1 MPKMTGM
8 ELVAF
13 ARSKIGTPYVY
24 GMKGTVMT
32 LANYNYLKGQ
42 YGKLVWDSDVKKVG
56 QVCVDC
62 SGLISW
68 ACTSKARSKT
78 EATVGVVLGSAQ
90 WFERANVKRPISSIK
105 DAPLGALVWMKGH
118 IGVYSGMRNGVPYYI
133 AADGSAYGVREVPLS
148 RNRFTHWLLVEDVF
162 SYEMEAEEV
171 VEKDTIII
179 NGKEYEVNMIR
190 KDGVTY
196 IKTRDLAQAEG
207 IEVGSKGRTPVI
219 AIK

>member
-1 MPKMTGM
+1 MAKMKGA

-24 GMKGTVMT
+24 GMKGAVMT
-32 LANYNYLKGQ
+32 QANYNYLKGKF
-42 YGKLVWDSDVKKVG
+42 GKMVWNSDVKKVG

-68 ACTSKARSKT
+68 AC
-78 EATVGVVLGSAQ
+78 GVVLGSAQ
-90 WFERANVKRPISSIK
+90 WFERASVKRPISTIK
-105 DAPLGALVWMKGH
+105 DAPVGALVWQKGH
-118 IGVYSGMRNGVPYYI
+118 IGIYSGMKNGIPRYI
-133 AADGSAYGVREVPLS
+133 AADGSAYGVREAPVS
-148 RNRFTHWLLVEDVF
+148 RSGFTHWLLVEDVF
-162 SYEMEAEEV
+162 TYEKEAEEV
-171 VEKDTIII
+171 VEKDKIII

-207 IEVGSKGRTPVI
+207 IEVGNEGRTPVI
-219 AIK
+219 RT

>member
-32 LANYNYLKGQ
+32 LENYNYLKGQ
-42 YGKLVWDSDVKKVG
+42 YGKMVWDSDVKKVG

-62 SGLISW
+62 SGMISW
-68 ACTSKARSKT
+68 AC
-78 EATVGVVLGSAQ
+78 GVVLGSAQ

-105 DAPLGALVWMKGH
+105 DAPLGALVWQKGH

-171 VEKDTIII
+171 VEKDKIII
-179 NGKEYEVNMIR
+179 NGKEYEVSMIR

-196 IKTRDLAQAEG
+196 IKTRDLAQADG
-207 IEVGSKGRTPVI
+207 IEVGSQGRTPVI
-219 AIK
+219 ATK

>member
-1 MPKMTGM
+1 MAKMTGA

-32 LANYNYLKGQ
+32 QANYNYLKGKF
-42 YGKLVWDSDVKKVG
+42 GKMVWDSDVKKVG

-68 ACTSKARSKT
+68 AC
-78 EATVGVVLGSAQ
+78 GVVLDSAH
-90 WFERANVKRPISSIK
+90 WFQRANVKRPISTVK
-105 DAPLGALVWMKGH
+105 DAPVGALVWQKGH
-118 IGVYSGMRNGVPYYI
+118 IGIYSGEKNGVPCYI
-133 AADGSAYGVREVPLS
+133 AADGSAYGVREAPVS
-148 RNRFTHWLLVEDVF
+148 RSGFTHWLLVEDVF
-162 SYEMEAEEV
+162 SYETEAEEV
-171 VEKDTIII
+171 VEKDKIII

-207 IEVGSKGRTPVI
+207 IEVGSQGRTPVI
-219 AIK
+219 SVSW

>member
-32 LANYNYLKGQ
+32 LANYNYLKRQ
-42 YGKLVWDSDVKKVG
+42 YGKMVWDSDVKKVG

-62 SGLISW
+62 SGMISW
-68 ACTSKARSKT
+68 AC
-78 EATVGVVLGSAQ
+78 GVVLGSAQ

-105 DAPLGALVWMKGH
+105 DAPLGALVWQKGH

-133 AADGSAYGVREVPLS
+133 AADGSAYGVREVPVS

>member
-1 MPKMTGM
+1 MGKMTGA

-24 GMKGTVMT
+24 GMKGAVMT

-42 YGKLVWDSDVKKVG
+42 YGKMVWDSDVQKVG

-68 ACTSKARSKT
+68 AC
-78 EATVGVVLGSAQ
+78 GVVLGSAQ
-90 WFERANVKRPISSIK
+90 WFERANVKRPVSTIK
-105 DAPLGALVWMKGH
+105 DAPLGALVWQKGH
-118 IGVYSGMRNGVPYYI
+118 IGIYSGVKNGTPRYI
-133 AADGSAYGVREVPLS
+133 AADGSAYGVREASVS
-148 RNRFTHWLLVEDVF
+148 GSGFTHWLLVEDVF
-162 SYEMEAEEV
+162 EYGTEGDEV
-171 VEKDTIII
+171 VEKDKIII

-207 IEVGSKGRTPVI
+207 IEVGSQGRVPVI
-219 AIK
+219 SVK

>member
-32 LANYNYLKGQ
+32 QANYNYLKNQ
-42 YGKLVWDSDVKKVG
+42 YGKMVWDSDVKKVG

-68 ACTSKARSKT
+68 AC
-78 EATVGVVLGSAQ
+78 GVVLGSAQ
-90 WFERANVKRPISSIK
+90 WFERAGVKRPISSIE

-133 AADGSAYGVREVPLS
+133 AADGSAYGVREAPVS
-148 RNRFTHWLLVEDVF
+148 RSAFTHWLLVEDIF
-162 SYEMEAEEV
+162 SYEMEVEEV
-171 VEKDTIII
+171 VEKDKIII
-179 NGKEYEVNMIR
+179 NGKEYEVSMIR

-207 IEVGSKGRTPVI
+207 IEVGSQGRTPVI
-219 AIK
+219 SVR

>member
-24 GMKGTVMT
+24 GMKGAVMT
-32 LANYNYLKGQ
+32 LANYNYLKRQ
-42 YGKLVWDSDVKKVG
+42 YGKMVWDSDVKKVG

-68 ACTSKARSKT
+68 AC
-78 EATVGVVLGSAQ
+78 GVVLGSAQ

-105 DAPLGALVWMKGH
+105 DAPLGALVWQKGH
-118 IGVYSGMRNGVPYYI
+118 IGIYSGTKNGIPRYI

-148 RNRFTHWLLVEDVF
+148 RSGFTHWLLVEDVF

-196 IKTRDLAQAEG
+196 IKTRDLAQAEE
-207 IEVGSKGRTPVI
+207 IEVGSQGRTPVI
-219 AIK
+219 ATK

>member
-42 YGKLVWDSDVKKVG
+42 YGKMVWDSDVKKVG

-68 ACTSKARSKT
+68 AC
-78 EATVGVVLGSAQ
+78 GVVLGSAQ
-90 WFERANVKRPISSIK
+90 WFERANVKRPIATIK

-133 AADGSAYGVREVPLS
+133 AADGSAYGVQEVPLS

-179 NGKEYEVNMIR
+179 NGKEYEVDMIR

-219 AIK
+219 STNRV

>member
-32 LANYNYLKGQ
+32 LANYNYLKNQ
-42 YGKLVWDSDVKKVG
+42 YGKMVWDSDVKKVG

-68 ACTSKARSKT
+68 GC
-78 EATVGVVLGSAQ
+78 GVVLGSAQ
-90 WFERANVKRPISSIK
+90 WFERANVKRPISTIK

-196 IKTRDLAQAEG
+196 IKTRDLAQADG
-207 IEVGSKGRTPVI
+207 IEVGSQGRTPVI
-219 AIK
+219 ATK

>member
-32 LANYNYLKGQ
+32 LENYNYLKGQ
-42 YGKLVWDSDVKKVG
+42 YGKMVWDSDVKKVG

-62 SGLISW
+62 SGMISW
-68 ACTSKARSKT
+68 AC
-78 EATVGVVLGSAQ
+78 GVVLGSAQ

-105 DAPLGALVWMKGH
+105 DAPLGALVWQKGH

-133 AADGSAYGVREVPLS
+133 AADGSAYGVREVPVS